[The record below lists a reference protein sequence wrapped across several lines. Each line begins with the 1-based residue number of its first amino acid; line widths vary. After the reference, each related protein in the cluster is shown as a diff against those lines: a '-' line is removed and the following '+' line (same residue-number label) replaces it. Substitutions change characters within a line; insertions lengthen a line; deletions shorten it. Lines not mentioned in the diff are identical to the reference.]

1 MGKMVALESE
11 TTAREMLRRL
21 PTPDELALLSGAQ
34 VEAVIVAKADSA
46 RRRHSRLRKKSTTS
60 AQLAKAIDVSVERLE
75 AARAAKPEVSVRLR
89 WWVALHA
96 WRPMSLRHAAKLA
109 GIARGTAATI
119 AAGRVRV
126 EEPDEEEEE
135 EKLRPKRVRRYY
147 CDGCKKWVYLK
158 PCVICEA
165 LKAPYPEPED
175 EEDDTANAN
184 Q

>member
-11 TTAREMLRRL
+11 TIAREMLSRL

-60 AQLAKAIDVSVERLE
+60 AQLAMAIDVSVERLE
-75 AARAAKPEVSVRLR
+75 AARAAKPQVSVRLR

-119 AAGRVRV
+119 AAGRVRS
-126 EEPDEEEEE
+126 EGPDEEEEE
-135 EKLRPKRVRRYY
+135 TLRPKRVRRYY
-147 CDGCKKWVYLK
+147 CEGCKKWVYLK

-165 LKAPYPEPED
+165 LKAPFPEPDD
-175 EEDDTANAN
+175 EEDDTADAN